1 MSNPSANTRQ
11 ILDLIELGQYQQ
23 AADRIDETFDDLSDD
38 DYDRINAVV
47 LNITDTNGFGLL
59 MDAMGGDDPINDGD

>member
-1 MSNPSANTRQ
+1 MSKPSRNTRQ
-11 ILDLIELGQYQQ
+11 ILGLIELGQYQQ
-23 AADRIDETFDDLSDD
+23 AADQIDATFDDLSDD

-59 MDAMGGDDPINDGD
+59 MDAMGGDDPIHDGD